1 MIVLIPQRRGSLEA
15 SPRGPFGLSALIRFM
30 LLLDFFGFP
39 LGTRATYCV
48 VGGGWGVFL
57 RNIKKKQL
65 FFLNKSPQQDSNSL
79 TILRG
84 QRPTIPP
91 SLFH

>member
-1 MIVLIPQRRGSLEA
+1 MIKPYATVKQLLFIPQRRGSLEP
-15 SPRGPFGLSALIRFM
+15 SPRGPFGLSALFRFM

-57 RNIKKKQL
+57 RNIKKKH
-65 FFLNKSPQQDSNSL
+65 FF
-79 TILRG
+79 
-84 QRPTIPP
+84 
-91 SLFH
+91 F